1 MMKVALIAT
10 VMAIVQQNQVNFR
23 FPASLPFVREAS
35 GLPRRRRGDLDWRR
49 HTSSSTSLLGST
61 TVAIMCP
68 PPVFCLPLFTSSF
81 QHKQLG
87 QDIFPLIA
95 IVQVSNSENSLF
107 GDLDGCP
114 GVSIKPSPTYMG
126 PKSSTRSPSSKPWS
140 KSQLLGGELSG
151 YLGWRSLASLPPPSV
166 SSPLHRLA
174 STCDG

>member
-1 MMKVALIAT
+1 MT
-10 VMAIVQQNQVNFR
+10 
-23 FPASLPFVREAS
+23 
-35 GLPRRRRGDLDWRR
+35 GGD
-49 HTSSSTSLLGST
+49 T
-61 TVAIMCP
+61 P
-68 PPVFCLPLFTSSF
+68 PPPHPCLGPPRWPSCFLSPLFTSSL

-114 GVSIKPSPTYMG
+114 GVSMKPSPTSMG

-140 KSQLLGGELSG
+140 KSQLLGGELSC

>member
-1 MMKVALIAT
+1 MKVALIAT
-10 VMAIVQQNQVNFR
+10 VMAIVQPNQVNFR

-61 TVAIMCP
+61 TVPIMCP
-68 PPVFCLPLFTSSF
+68 PPVFCLPFSPHQL

-114 GVSIKPSPTYMG
+114 GVSMKPSPTSMG
-126 PKSSTRSPSSKPWS
+126 PKSSPSSKPWS